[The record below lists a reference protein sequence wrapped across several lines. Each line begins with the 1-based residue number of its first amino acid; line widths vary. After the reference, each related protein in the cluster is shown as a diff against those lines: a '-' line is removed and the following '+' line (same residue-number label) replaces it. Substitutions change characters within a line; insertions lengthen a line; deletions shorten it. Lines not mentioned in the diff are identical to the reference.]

1 MINTKNN
8 ERQDRELAKFLK
20 NGIDVT
26 VMGMAF
32 LLVSTFFGSSPL
44 AQAVG
49 DGLRTAG
56 WTALGLGLLILGVY
70 VVLLMLDID
79 FLFKRTTAT
88 PSQAP
93 AQTPA
98 GVPTVTTPVS
108 SWGPAAFA
116 AIEWHRFEALCEALF
131 AQAGFETRTQSHGA
145 GGGLNIWLHS
155 RHSKGLM
162 SIVQCKHW
170 QGKPVGV
177 KEMRK
182 FYDVMRSHE
191 LQRGIYATTSTFTE
205 DALQFAKN
213 KYINAMDGNKLL
225 ALIATRT
232 PEQQQA
238 LLAVAN
244 EGD

>member
-20 NGIDVT
+20 HGIDVT
-26 VMGMAF
+26 VMGIAF

-44 AQAVG
+44 TQAVG

-56 WTALGLGLLILGVY
+56 WSALGLGLLMLGVY

-79 FLFKRTTAT
+79 FLFKSTTTT
-88 PSQAP
+88 PPPQAP
-93 AQTPA
+93 E

-108 SWGPAAFA
+108 SWGPTAFA
-116 AIEWHRFEALCEALF
+116 AIEWQRFEALCEALF

-145 GGGLNIWLHS
+145 DGGLDIWLHS
-155 RHSKGLM
+155 RHTQWLM

-177 KEMRK
+177 KEIRRL
-182 FYDVMRSHE
+182 YDVMRSHE

-205 DALQFAKN
+205 DALQFAQK

-244 EGD
+244 ESD

>member
-1 MINTKNN
+1 MIKTKNN
-8 ERQDRELAKFLK
+8 ERQKSELAKFLK

-32 LLVSTFFGSSPL
+32 LLVSVFLGSSPL
-44 AQAVG
+44 AQAVA

-56 WTALGLGLLILGVY
+56 WTALGLGLLMLGIY
-70 VVLLMLDID
+70 VVLLKLDID
-79 FLFKRTTAT
+79 FLFKRTTT
-88 PSQAP
+88 AP
-93 AQTPA
+93 AQAPQ
-98 GVPTVTTPVS
+98 GVPSVTTPVS
-108 SWGPAAFA
+108 SWSPAAFA

-244 EGD
+244 ESD